1 MRALVS
7 ASDDYRNS
15 KNADR
20 YGTACNWLIISNT
33 DSKYLNDIQKG
44 EIMKEIF
51 EEYGSAVV
59 ITMIGLAVSGAF
71 LAVVQ
76 AVS

>member
-1 MRALVS
+1 
-7 ASDDYRNS
+7 
-15 KNADR
+15 
-20 YGTACNWLIISNT
+20 
-33 DSKYLNDIQKG
+33 
-44 EIMKEIF
+44 MKEIF